1 MEQIYIDRD
10 YAIGYTIMA
19 IHTLYKSAN
28 EQFTIK
34 ELMEEIKV
42 MFAVYKEQDALMDAT
57 KRVLQEEWDI
67 KLNINAKEYITLK
80 ECAEHLGI
88 SKQLM
93 SELVRE
99 KDFPCVR
106 FKRRMLINR
115 RKIRDWFDNNAGKRV
130 KY

>member
-10 YAIGYTIMA
+10 YAIGYAVMA

-34 ELMEEIKV
+34 ELIEEIKT
-42 MFAVYKEQDALMDAT
+42 MFVIYKEKDTLMVAVQ
-57 KRVLQEEWDI
+57 RVIKEEGDI
-67 KLNINAKEYITLK
+67 KLSINGKEYITLK

-106 FKRRMLINR
+106 FKRRILINK
-115 RKIRDWFDNNAGKRV
+115 RKIRDWFDTNAGKRV

>member
-1 MEQIYIDRD
+1 
-10 YAIGYTIMA
+10 
-19 IHTLYKSAN
+19 
-28 EQFTIK
+28 
-34 ELMEEIKV
+34 
-42 MFAVYKEQDALMDAT
+42 
-57 KRVLQEEWDI
+57 
-67 KLNINAKEYITLK
+67 
-80 ECAEHLGI
+80 
-88 SKQLM
+88 M